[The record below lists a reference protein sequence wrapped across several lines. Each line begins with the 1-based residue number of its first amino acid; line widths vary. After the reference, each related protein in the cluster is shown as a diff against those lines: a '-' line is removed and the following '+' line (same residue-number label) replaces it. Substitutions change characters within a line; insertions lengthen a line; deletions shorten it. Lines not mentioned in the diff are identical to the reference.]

1 MSATSWQRKSEAPDL
16 GAAIIRQLRGLVARA
31 TEGDLEAIEQLR
43 LVEAQAGHHV
53 GLAVA
58 GARAHAG
65 YSWAQLAPAL
75 GTTRGSASERFK
87 DVEPLPV
94 VLTSCGRVTFS
105 EAARFLHSKRCT
117 TCQDLAAP
125 AQLSGSRL

>member
-1 MSATSWQRKSEAPDL
+1 MTSWQRSTEAPEL
-16 GAAIIRQLRGLVARA
+16 GAAILRQLRGLVARA

-43 LVEAQAGHHV
+43 IVEAEAGRHV

-58 GARAHAG
+58 GARAEAG

-87 DVEPLPV
+87 DVEPLPSIR
-94 VLTSCGRVTFS
+94 TACGRVVFS
-105 EAARFLHSKRCT
+105 QASRYLHGKRCHS
-117 TCQDLAAP
+117 CQANAETLDVAL
-125 AQLSGSRL
+125 

>member
-1 MSATSWQRKSEAPDL
+1 MARDREAPAV
-16 GAAIIRQLRGLVARA
+16 GAAALRLLRGLVARA

-43 LVEAQAGHHV
+43 VLEAQAGVHV

-75 GTTRGSASERFK
+75 GTTRGAASERFK
-87 DVEPLPV
+87 DVKPLET
-94 VLTSCGRVTFS
+94 LWTACG
-105 EAARFLHSKRCT
+105 EAVFTEASLYLHRRRCWADECARER
-117 TCQDLAAP
+117 LAN
-125 AQLSGSRL
+125 G

>member
-1 MSATSWQRKSEAPDL
+1 M
-16 GAAIIRQLRGLVARA
+16 GAAALRLLRGLVARA

-43 LVEAQAGHHV
+43 LIEHQAGVHV

-58 GARAHAG
+58 GARTHAR

-87 DVEPLPV
+87 DVRPLDTLWTPCGEAV
-94 VLTSCGRVTFS
+94 FTSAALYLHRRRCR
-105 EAARFLHSKRCT
+105 EAAC
-117 TCQDLAAP
+117 AAER
-125 AQLSGSRL
+125 ATHG

>member
-1 MSATSWQRKSEAPDL
+1 MTTTSWQRKSEAPDL

-43 LVEAQAGHHV
+43 RVEREAGAHV

-58 GARAHAG
+58 GARQHAG
-65 YSWAQLAPAL
+65 YSWAELAPAL

-87 DVEPLPV
+87 DVQPLPV
-94 VLTSCGRVTFS
+94 VETPCGRVTFS
-105 EAARFLHSKRCT
+105 QASVFLHARRCV
-117 TCQDLAAP
+117 TCQDLVA
-125 AQLSGSRL
+125 SS

>member
-1 MSATSWQRKSEAPDL
+1 MGSAALRL
-16 GAAIIRQLRGLVARA
+16 LRGLVARA

-43 LVEAQAGHHV
+43 LIEHQAGVHV

-58 GARAHAG
+58 GARRHAR

-87 DVEPLPV
+87 DVEPLPTQWTPCGEAV
-94 VLTSCGRVTFS
+94 FTS
-105 EAARFLHSKRCT
+105 AALHLHGQRCRA
-117 TCQDLAAP
+117 CRP
-125 AQLSGSRL
+125 

>member
-1 MSATSWQRKSEAPDL
+1 MSPVSAQRRSESPDL
-16 GAAIIRQLRGLVARA
+16 GSAIIRQLKGLVARA

-43 LVEAQAGHHV
+43 IVEAEAGHHV

-75 GTTRGSASERFK
+75 GTTRQSASERFK
-87 DVEPLPV
+87 DYQAVPV
-94 VLTSCGRVTFS
+94 IWTLCGRAVFS
-105 EAARFLHSKRCT
+105 EAGRLLHAGRCV
-117 TCQDLAAP
+117 TCRTVAGP
-125 AQLSGSRL
+125 QL